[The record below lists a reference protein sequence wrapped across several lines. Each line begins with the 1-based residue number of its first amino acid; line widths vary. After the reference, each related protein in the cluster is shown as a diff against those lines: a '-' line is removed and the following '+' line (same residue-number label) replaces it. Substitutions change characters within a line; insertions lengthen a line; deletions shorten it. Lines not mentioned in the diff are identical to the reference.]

1 MDLDTAHLMDVLQS
15 AHKEDLDQL
24 PLATGQG
31 LHPFVTY
38 MDQLV
43 ARTGCTRQAL
53 FQKADL
59 PRKSGYK
66 LLSGERRTADRDQLL
81 RLFIAMGLTLKET
94 QRALSL
100 YEMPVLYPKHRRD
113 ALLIIAL
120 NRRINSVDTV
130 NQWLEE
136 AGEAPLNRSGG

>member
-1 MDLDTAHLMDVLQS
+1 
-15 AHKEDLDQL
+15 
-24 PLATGQG
+24 
-31 LHPFVTY
+31 
-38 MDQLV
+38 
-43 ARTGCTRQAL
+43 
-53 FQKADL
+53 
-59 PRKSGYK
+59 
-66 LLSGERRTADRDQLL
+66 
-81 RLFIAMGLTLKET
+81 MGLTLKET

-120 NRRINSVDTV
+120 NRRITSVDTV